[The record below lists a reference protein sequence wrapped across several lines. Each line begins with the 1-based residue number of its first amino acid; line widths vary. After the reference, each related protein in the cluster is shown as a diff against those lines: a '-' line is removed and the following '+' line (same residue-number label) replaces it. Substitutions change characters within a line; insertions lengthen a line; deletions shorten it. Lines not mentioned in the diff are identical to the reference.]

1 MADRRIRESMTQRI
15 LDTISSPKDLK
26 QLPFEKLAPL
36 CTEIREQLIQ
46 TTAKTGGHLASNL
59 GTVEL
64 TVALHRVF
72 DCPAD
77 QIVWDVG
84 HQCYTHKL
92 LTGRRE
98 RFSTLRQE
106 GGISG
111 FPKHNE
117 SEYDAF
123 LAGHSS
129 TSISVASG
137 LARAKKLSGDDHY
150 VIAVIGDG
158 AFTSGLAYEGLNNA
172 ARFGDNLIVILND
185 NKMSI
190 SKNVGAFSK
199 YLSKIRSRPGYFKT
213 KDTVQTICNHL
224 PLVGKPAYKVIQHCK
239 NSVKA
244 VVYGSNWFED
254 MGFYYLGPI
263 DGHNLETL
271 CDVLERAK
279 QLRRPVFLHVETQKG
294 KGYSFAEENPG
305 EYHGTSGFD
314 IDTGKAFTAGGTN
327 FSNEFGLYLT
337 ELGRQ
342 DKRICA
348 ITAAMKYGTGL
359 NHFSHAFR
367 EEGRFFDVGIAEPH
381 AVTFAGGLAANGMLP
396 VFAVYSSFLQRCY
409 DEVIHDLSIERQH
422 VVIGIDRA
430 GIVGNDGETHQGLF
444 DVAMLSSVPGI
455 TIYSPATY
463 VELRRTLYDSLYHHD
478 GVCCVRYPRGGEVQ
492 LPEGFAPDCAWSKRS
507 IAPAHPRGELTI
519 VTYGKEVSQACKAAE
534 QLKRWGYA
542 VSVLKLLRL
551 LPLPLDALQA
561 VMHSDYVLFAEEG
574 IQNGGMGQLFGEKLL
589 ENQYKGK
596 YHVLAV
602 DDCFVEQASVDRAL
616 VRAGLDEQGILS
628 ACREQFGLAPQEER

>member
-1 MADRRIRESMTQRI
+1 MKSSI
-15 LDTISSPKDLK
+15 LDTICSPQDVKE
-26 QLPFEKLAPL
+26 LPFEQLDVL
-36 CTEIREQLIQ
+36 CTQIRERLIQ

-72 DCPAD
+72 DCPDD

-98 RFSTLRQE
+98 QFSTLRQE
-106 GGISG
+106 GGLSG
-111 FPKHNE
+111 FPKRKE

-123 LAGHSS
+123 IAGHSS

-137 LARAKKLSGDDHY
+137 LARAKKLQNDQHH

-158 AFTSGLAYEGLNNA
+158 AFTSGLAFEGANNA

-190 SKNVGAFSK
+190 SKNVGSFSK
-199 YLSKIRSRPGYFKT
+199 YLSKIRARPAYFRT
-213 KDTVQTICNHL
+213 KDRVESICNHL
-224 PLVGKPAYKVIQHCK
+224 PLIGKPLNQLLVWLKTTMK
-239 NSVKA
+239 T

-254 MGFYYLGPI
+254 MGFCYLGPI
-263 DGHNLETL
+263 DGHNMETL
-271 CDVLERAK
+271 CDVLQRAK
-279 QLRRPVFLHVETQKG
+279 NLHRPVFLHIETQKG
-294 KGYSFAEENPG
+294 KGYSYAEENPG

-314 IDTGKAFTAGGTN
+314 IDTGKSFSSASTN

-337 ELGRQ
+337 ELAKR
-342 DKRICA
+342 DERICA

-359 NHFSHAFR
+359 NHFSRAFGQQ
-367 EEGRFFDVGIAEPH
+367 GRFFDVGIAEPH

-409 DEVIHDLSIERQH
+409 DQIIHDLSIEQQH

-430 GIVGNDGETHQGLF
+430 GIVGSDGETHQGLF

-455 TIYSPATY
+455 TLYSPATY
-463 VELRRTLYDSLYHHD
+463 EEMRCSLYKSLYEHT
-478 GVCCVRYPRGGEVQ
+478 GVCCVRYPRGGESK
-492 LPEGFAPDCAWSKRS
+492 LPAFDPQAPWAIETKG
-507 IAPAHPRGELTI
+507 AKPRLLL
-519 VTYGKEVSQACKAAE
+519 VTYGKLGVQAVQAAQTLSQQGVSTA
-534 QLKRWGYA
+534 
-542 VSVLKLLRL
+542 VLKLLRL
-551 LPLPLDALQA
+551 LPFCEEAVEQA
-561 VMHSDYVLFAEEG
+561 MQAEYVLFAEEG
-574 IQNGGMGQLFGEKLL
+574 IESGGIGQMFGSRLL
-589 ENQYKGK
+589 ENGFQGHYR
-596 YHVLAV
+596 VLAV
-602 DDCFVEQASVDRAL
+602 HDRFVEQATPDRAL
-616 VRAGLDEQGILS
+616 ALCGLDAQSMVQTCTQWMKEQQTEDFD
-628 ACREQFGLAPQEER
+628 R

>member
-1 MADRRIRESMTQRI
+1 MKSSI
-15 LDTISSPKDLK
+15 LDTICSPQDVKE
-26 QLPFEKLAPL
+26 LPFEQLDVL
-36 CTEIREQLIQ
+36 CTQIRERLIQ

-72 DCPAD
+72 DCPDD

-98 RFSTLRQE
+98 QFSTLRQE
-106 GGISG
+106 GGLSG
-111 FPKHNE
+111 FPKRKE

-123 LAGHSS
+123 IAGHSS

-137 LARAKKLSGDDHY
+137 LARAKKLQNDQHH

-158 AFTSGLAYEGLNNA
+158 AFTSGLAFEGANNA

-190 SKNVGAFSK
+190 SKNVGSFSK
-199 YLSKIRSRPGYFKT
+199 YLSKIRARPAYFRT
-213 KDTVQTICNHL
+213 KDRVESICNHL
-224 PLVGKPAYKVIQHCK
+224 PLIGKPLNQLLVWLKTTMK
-239 NSVKA
+239 T

-254 MGFYYLGPI
+254 MGFCYLGPI
-263 DGHNLETL
+263 DGHNMETL
-271 CDVLERAK
+271 CDVLQRAK
-279 QLRRPVFLHVETQKG
+279 NLHRPVFLHIETQKG
-294 KGYSFAEENPG
+294 KGYSYAEENPG

-314 IDTGKAFTAGGTN
+314 IDTGKSFSSASTN

-337 ELGRQ
+337 ELAKR
-342 DKRICA
+342 DERICA

-359 NHFSHAFR
+359 NHFSRAFGQQ
-367 EEGRFFDVGIAEPH
+367 GRFFDVGIAEPH

-409 DEVIHDLSIERQH
+409 DQIIHDLSIEQQH

-430 GIVGNDGETHQGLF
+430 GIVGSDGETHQGLF

-455 TIYSPATY
+455 TLYSPATY
-463 VELRRTLYDSLYHHD
+463 EEMRCSLYKSLYEHT
-478 GVCCVRYPRGGEVQ
+478 GVCCVRYPRGGESK
-492 LPEGFAPDCAWSKRS
+492 LPAFDPQVPWAIEPKGAK
-507 IAPAHPRGELTI
+507 PRLLL
-519 VTYGKEVSQACKAAE
+519 VTYGKLSAQAVQAAQTLSQQGVPTA
-534 QLKRWGYA
+534 
-542 VSVLKLLRL
+542 VLKLLRL
-551 LPLPLDALQA
+551 LPFCEEAVEQA
-561 VMHSDYVLFAEEG
+561 MQAEYVLFAEEG
-574 IQNGGMGQLFGEKLL
+574 IESGGIGQMFGSRLL
-589 ENQYKGK
+589 ENGFQGHYR
-596 YHVLAV
+596 VLAV
-602 DDCFVEQASVDRAL
+602 HDRFVEQATPDRAL
-616 VRAGLDEQGILS
+616 ALCGLDAQSMVQTCTQWMKEQQTEDFD
-628 ACREQFGLAPQEER
+628 R

>member
-1 MADRRIRESMTQRI
+1 MKSSI
-15 LDTISSPKDLK
+15 LDTICSPQDVKE
-26 QLPFEKLAPL
+26 LPFEQLDVL
-36 CTEIREQLIQ
+36 CTQIRERLIQ

-72 DCPAD
+72 DCPDD

-98 RFSTLRQE
+98 QFSTLRQE
-106 GGISG
+106 GGLSG
-111 FPKHNE
+111 FPKRKE

-123 LAGHSS
+123 IAGHSS

-137 LARAKKLSGDDHY
+137 LARAKKLQNDQHH

-158 AFTSGLAYEGLNNA
+158 AFTSGLAFEGANNA

-190 SKNVGAFSK
+190 SKNVGSFSK
-199 YLSKIRSRPGYFKT
+199 YLSKIRARPAYFRT
-213 KDTVQTICNHL
+213 KDRVESICNHL
-224 PLVGKPAYKVIQHCK
+224 PLIGKPLNQLLVWLKTTMK
-239 NSVKA
+239 T

-254 MGFYYLGPI
+254 MGFCYLGPI
-263 DGHNLETL
+263 DGHNMETL
-271 CDVLERAK
+271 CDVLQRAK
-279 QLRRPVFLHVETQKG
+279 NLHRPVFLHIETQKG
-294 KGYSFAEENPG
+294 KGYSYAEENPG

-314 IDTGKAFTAGGTN
+314 IDTGKSFSSASTN

-337 ELGRQ
+337 ELAKR
-342 DKRICA
+342 DERICA

-359 NHFSHAFR
+359 NHFSRAFGQQ
-367 EEGRFFDVGIAEPH
+367 GRFFDVGIAEPH

-409 DEVIHDLSIERQH
+409 DQIIHDLSIERQH

-430 GIVGNDGETHQGLF
+430 GIVGSDGETHQGLF

-455 TIYSPATY
+455 TLYSPATY
-463 VELRRTLYDSLYHHD
+463 EEMRCSLYKSLYEHS
-478 GVCCVRYPRGGEVQ
+478 GVCCVRYPRGGESK
-492 LPEGFAPDCAWSKRS
+492 LPAFDPQVPWAIEPKEAK
-507 IAPAHPRGELTI
+507 PRLLL
-519 VTYGKEVSQACKAAE
+519 VTYGKLSAQAVQAAQTLSQQGVPTA
-534 QLKRWGYA
+534 
-542 VSVLKLLRL
+542 VLKLLRL
-551 LPLPLDALQA
+551 LPFCEEAVEQA
-561 VMHSDYVLFAEEG
+561 MQAEYVLFAEEG
-574 IQNGGMGQLFGEKLL
+574 IESGGIGQMFGSRLL
-589 ENQYKGK
+589 ENGFQGHYR
-596 YHVLAV
+596 VLAV
-602 DDCFVEQASVDRAL
+602 HDRFVEQATPDRAL
-616 VRAGLDEQGILS
+616 ALCGLDAQSMVQTCTQWMKEQQTEDFD
-628 ACREQFGLAPQEER
+628 R

>member
-1 MADRRIRESMTQRI
+1 MKSSI
-15 LDTISSPKDLK
+15 LDAICSPQDVKN
-26 QLPFEKLAPL
+26 LPFEQLDVL
-36 CTEIREQLIQ
+36 CTQIRERLIQ

-72 DCPAD
+72 DCPDD

-98 RFSTLRQE
+98 QFSTLRQE
-106 GGISG
+106 GGLSG
-111 FPKHNE
+111 FPKRKE

-123 LAGHSS
+123 IAGHSS

-137 LARAKKLSGDDHY
+137 LARAKKLQNDQHH

-158 AFTSGLAYEGLNNA
+158 AFTSGLAFEGANNA

-190 SKNVGAFSK
+190 SKNVGSFSK
-199 YLSKIRSRPGYFKT
+199 YLSKIRARPAYFRT
-213 KDTVQTICNHL
+213 KDRVESICNHL
-224 PLVGKPAYKVIQHCK
+224 PLIGKPLNQLLVWLKTTMK
-239 NSVKA
+239 T

-254 MGFYYLGPI
+254 MGFCYLGPI
-263 DGHNLETL
+263 DGHNMETL
-271 CDVLERAK
+271 CDVLQRAK
-279 QLRRPVFLHVETQKG
+279 NLHRPVFLHIETQKG
-294 KGYSFAEENPG
+294 KGYSYAEENPG

-314 IDTGKAFTAGGTN
+314 IDTGKSFSSASTN

-337 ELGRQ
+337 ELAKR
-342 DKRICA
+342 DERICA

-359 NHFSHAFR
+359 NHFSRAFGQQ
-367 EEGRFFDVGIAEPH
+367 GRFFDVGIAEPH

-409 DEVIHDLSIERQH
+409 DQIIHDLSIERQH

-430 GIVGNDGETHQGLF
+430 GIVGSDGETHQGLF

-455 TIYSPATY
+455 TLYSPATY
-463 VELRRTLYDSLYHHD
+463 EEMRCSLYKSLYEHT
-478 GVCCVRYPRGGEVQ
+478 GVCCVRYPRGGESKLPAFDPQAPWAIEPKGAKPQ
-492 LPEGFAPDCAWSKRS
+492 L
-507 IAPAHPRGELTI
+507 LL
-519 VTYGKEVSQACKAAE
+519 VTYGKLGVQAVQAAQTLSQQGVPTA
-534 QLKRWGYA
+534 
-542 VSVLKLLRL
+542 VLKLLRL
-551 LPLPLDALQA
+551 LPFCEEAVEQA
-561 VMHSDYVLFAEEG
+561 MQAEYVLFAEEG
-574 IQNGGMGQLFGEKLL
+574 IESGGIGQMFGSRLL
-589 ENQYKGK
+589 EKGFRGH
-596 YHVLAV
+596 YRVLAV
-602 DDCFVEQASVDRAL
+602 HDRFVEQATPDRAL
-616 VRAGLDEQGILS
+616 ALCGLDAQSMVQTCTQWMKEQQTEDFD
-628 ACREQFGLAPQEER
+628 R

>member
-1 MADRRIRESMTQRI
+1 MKSSI
-15 LDTISSPKDLK
+15 LDTICSPQDVKE
-26 QLPFEKLAPL
+26 LPFEQLDVL
-36 CTEIREQLIQ
+36 CTQIRERLIQ

-72 DCPAD
+72 DCPDD

-98 RFSTLRQE
+98 QFYTLRQE
-106 GGISG
+106 GGLSG
-111 FPKHNE
+111 FPKRKE

-123 LAGHSS
+123 IAGHSS

-137 LARAKKLSGDDHY
+137 LARAKKLQNDQHH

-158 AFTSGLAYEGLNNA
+158 AFTSGLAFEGANNA

-190 SKNVGAFSK
+190 SKIVGSFSK
-199 YLSKIRSRPGYFKT
+199 DLSKIRARPAYFRT
-213 KDTVQTICNHL
+213 KDRVESICNHL
-224 PLVGKPAYKVIQHCK
+224 PLIGKPLNQLLVWLKTTMK
-239 NSVKA
+239 T

-254 MGFYYLGPI
+254 MGFCYLGPI
-263 DGHNLETL
+263 DGHNMETL
-271 CDVLERAK
+271 CDVLQRAK
-279 QLRRPVFLHVETQKG
+279 NLHRPVFLHIETQKG
-294 KGYSFAEENPG
+294 KGYSYAEENPG

-314 IDTGKAFTAGGTN
+314 IDTGKSFSSASTN

-337 ELGRQ
+337 ELAKR
-342 DKRICA
+342 DERICA

-359 NHFSHAFR
+359 NHFSRAFGQQ
-367 EEGRFFDVGIAEPH
+367 GRFFDVGIAEPH

-409 DEVIHDLSIERQH
+409 DQIIHDLSIEQQH

-430 GIVGNDGETHQGLF
+430 GIVGSDGETHQGLF

-455 TIYSPATY
+455 TLYSPATY
-463 VELRRTLYDSLYHHD
+463 EEMRCSLYKSLYEHT
-478 GVCCVRYPRGGEVQ
+478 GVCCVRYPRGGESK
-492 LPEGFAPDCAWSKRS
+492 LPAFDPQVPWAIEPKGAK
-507 IAPAHPRGELTI
+507 PRLLL
-519 VTYGKEVSQACKAAE
+519 VTYGKLSAQAVQAAQTLSQQGVPTA
-534 QLKRWGYA
+534 
-542 VSVLKLLRL
+542 VLKLLRL
-551 LPLPLDALQA
+551 LPFCEEAVEQA
-561 VMHSDYVLFAEEG
+561 MQAEYVLFAEEG
-574 IQNGGMGQLFGEKLL
+574 IESGGIGQMFGSRLL
-589 ENQYKGK
+589 ENGFQGHYR
-596 YHVLAV
+596 VLAV
-602 DDCFVEQASVDRAL
+602 HDRFVEQATPDRAL
-616 VRAGLDEQGILS
+616 ALCGLDAQSMVQTCTQWMKEQQTEDFD
-628 ACREQFGLAPQEER
+628 R

>member
-1 MADRRIRESMTQRI
+1 MKSSI
-15 LDTISSPKDLK
+15 LDTICSPQDVKE
-26 QLPFEKLAPL
+26 LPFEQLDVL
-36 CTEIREQLIQ
+36 CTQIRERLIQ

-72 DCPAD
+72 DCPDD

-98 RFSTLRQE
+98 QFSTLRQE
-106 GGISG
+106 GGLSG
-111 FPKHNE
+111 FPKRKE

-123 LAGHSS
+123 IAGHSS

-137 LARAKKLSGDDHY
+137 LARAKKLQNDQHH

-158 AFTSGLAYEGLNNA
+158 AFTSGLAFEGANNA

-190 SKNVGAFSK
+190 SKNVGSFSK
-199 YLSKIRSRPGYFKT
+199 YLSKIRARPAYFRT
-213 KDTVQTICNHL
+213 KDRVESICNHL
-224 PLVGKPAYKVIQHCK
+224 PLIGKPLNQLLMWLKTTMK
-239 NSVKA
+239 T

-254 MGFYYLGPI
+254 MGFCYLGPI
-263 DGHNLETL
+263 DGHNMETL
-271 CDVLERAK
+271 CDVLQRAK
-279 QLRRPVFLHVETQKG
+279 NLHRPVFLHIETQKG
-294 KGYSFAEENPG
+294 KGYSYAEENPG

-314 IDTGKAFTAGGTN
+314 IDTGKSFSSASTN

-337 ELGRQ
+337 ELAKR
-342 DKRICA
+342 DERICA

-359 NHFSHAFR
+359 NHFSRVFGQQ
-367 EEGRFFDVGIAEPH
+367 GRFFDVGIAEPH

-409 DEVIHDLSIERQH
+409 DQIIHDLSIEQQH

-430 GIVGNDGETHQGLF
+430 GIVGSDGETHQGLF

-455 TIYSPATY
+455 TLYSPATY
-463 VELRRTLYDSLYHHD
+463 EEMRCSLYKSLYEHT
-478 GVCCVRYPRGGEVQ
+478 GVCCVRYPRGGESK
-492 LPEGFAPDCAWSKRS
+492 LPAFDPQVPWAIEPKGAK
-507 IAPAHPRGELTI
+507 PRLLL
-519 VTYGKEVSQACKAAE
+519 VTYGKLSAQAVQAAQTLSQQGVPTA
-534 QLKRWGYA
+534 
-542 VSVLKLLRL
+542 VLKLLRL
-551 LPLPLDALQA
+551 LPFCEEAVEQA
-561 VMHSDYVLFAEEG
+561 MQAEYVLFAEEG
-574 IQNGGMGQLFGEKLL
+574 IESGGIGQMFGSRLL
-589 ENQYKGK
+589 ENGFQGHYR
-596 YHVLAV
+596 VLAV
-602 DDCFVEQASVDRAL
+602 HDRFVEQATPDRAL
-616 VRAGLDEQGILS
+616 ALCGLDAQSMVQTCTQWMKEQQTEDFD
-628 ACREQFGLAPQEER
+628 R

>member
-1 MADRRIRESMTQRI
+1 MKSSI
-15 LDTISSPKDLK
+15 LDTICSPQDVKN
-26 QLPFEKLAPL
+26 LPFEQLDVL
-36 CTEIREQLIQ
+36 CTQIRERLIQ

-72 DCPAD
+72 DCPDD

-98 RFSTLRQE
+98 QFSTLRQE
-106 GGISG
+106 GGLSG
-111 FPKHNE
+111 FPKRKE

-123 LAGHSS
+123 IAGHSS

-137 LARAKKLSGDDHY
+137 LARAKKLQNDQHH

-158 AFTSGLAYEGLNNA
+158 AFTSGLAFEGANNA

-190 SKNVGAFSK
+190 SKNVGSFSK
-199 YLSKIRSRPGYFKT
+199 YLSKIRARPAYFRT
-213 KDTVQTICNHL
+213 KDRVESICNHL
-224 PLVGKPAYKVIQHCK
+224 PLIGKPLNQLLVWLKSTMK
-239 NSVKA
+239 T

-254 MGFYYLGPI
+254 MGFCYLGPI
-263 DGHNLETL
+263 DGHNMETL
-271 CDVLERAK
+271 CDVLQRAK
-279 QLRRPVFLHVETQKG
+279 NLHRPVFLHIETQKG
-294 KGYSFAEENPG
+294 KGYSYAEENPG

-314 IDTGKAFTAGGTN
+314 IDTGKSFSSASTN

-337 ELGRQ
+337 ELAKR
-342 DKRICA
+342 DERICA

-359 NHFSHAFR
+359 NHFSRAFGQQ
-367 EEGRFFDVGIAEPH
+367 GRFFDVGIAEPH

-409 DEVIHDLSIERQH
+409 DQIIHDLSIERQH

-430 GIVGNDGETHQGLF
+430 GIVGSDGETHQGLF

-455 TIYSPATY
+455 TLYSPATY
-463 VELRRTLYDSLYHHD
+463 EEMRCSLYKSLYEHT
-478 GVCCVRYPRGGEVQ
+478 GVCCVRYPRGGESKLPAFDPQAPWAIEPKGAKSQ
-492 LPEGFAPDCAWSKRS
+492 L
-507 IAPAHPRGELTI
+507 LL
-519 VTYGKEVSQACKAAE
+519 VTYGKLGVQAVQAAQTLSQQGVPTA
-534 QLKRWGYA
+534 
-542 VSVLKLLRL
+542 VLKLLRL
-551 LPLPLDALQA
+551 LPFCEEAVEQA
-561 VMHSDYVLFAEEG
+561 MQAEYVLFAEEG
-574 IQNGGMGQLFGEKLL
+574 IESGGIGQMFGSRLL
-589 ENQYKGK
+589 EKGFRGH
-596 YHVLAV
+596 YRVLAV
-602 DDCFVEQASVDRAL
+602 HDRFVEQATPDRAL
-616 VRAGLDEQGILS
+616 ALCGLDAQSMVQTCTQWMKEQQTEDFD
-628 ACREQFGLAPQEER
+628 R

>member
-1 MADRRIRESMTQRI
+1 MKSSI
-15 LDTISSPKDLK
+15 LDTICSPQDVKE
-26 QLPFEKLAPL
+26 LPFEQLDVL
-36 CTEIREQLIQ
+36 CTQIRERLIQ

-72 DCPAD
+72 DCPDD

-98 RFSTLRQE
+98 QFSTLRQE
-106 GGISG
+106 GGLSG
-111 FPKHNE
+111 FPKRKE

-123 LAGHSS
+123 IAGHSS

-137 LARAKKLSGDDHY
+137 LARAKKLQNDQHH

-158 AFTSGLAYEGLNNA
+158 AFTSGLAFEGANNA

-190 SKNVGAFSK
+190 SKNVGSFSK
-199 YLSKIRSRPGYFKT
+199 YLSKIRARPAYFRT
-213 KDTVQTICNHL
+213 KDRVESICNHL
-224 PLVGKPAYKVIQHCK
+224 PLIGKPLNQLLVWLKTTMK
-239 NSVKA
+239 T

-254 MGFYYLGPI
+254 MGFCYLGPI
-263 DGHNLETL
+263 DGHDMETL
-271 CDVLERAK
+271 CDVLQRAK
-279 QLRRPVFLHVETQKG
+279 NLHRPVFLHIETQKG
-294 KGYSFAEENPG
+294 KGYSYAEENPG

-314 IDTGKAFTAGGTN
+314 IDTGKSFSSASTN

-337 ELGRQ
+337 ELAKR
-342 DKRICA
+342 DERICA

-359 NHFSHAFR
+359 NHFSRVFGQQ
-367 EEGRFFDVGIAEPH
+367 GRFFDVGIAEPH

-409 DEVIHDLSIERQH
+409 DQIIHDLSIEQQH

-430 GIVGNDGETHQGLF
+430 GIVGSDGETHQGLF

-455 TIYSPATY
+455 TLYSPATY
-463 VELRRTLYDSLYHHD
+463 EEMRCSLYKSLYEHT
-478 GVCCVRYPRGGEVQ
+478 GVCCVRYPRGGESK
-492 LPEGFAPDCAWSKRS
+492 LPAFDPQVPWAIEPKGAK
-507 IAPAHPRGELTI
+507 PRLLL
-519 VTYGKEVSQACKAAE
+519 VTYGKLSAQAVQAAQTLSQQGVPTA
-534 QLKRWGYA
+534 
-542 VSVLKLLRL
+542 VLKLLRL
-551 LPLPLDALQA
+551 LPFCEEAVEQA
-561 VMHSDYVLFAEEG
+561 MQAEYVLFAEEG
-574 IQNGGMGQLFGEKLL
+574 IESGGIGQMFGSRLL
-589 ENQYKGK
+589 ENGFQGHYR
-596 YHVLAV
+596 VLAV
-602 DDCFVEQASVDRAL
+602 HDRFVEQATPDRAL
-616 VRAGLDEQGILS
+616 ALCGLDAQSMVQTCTQWMKEQQTEDFD
-628 ACREQFGLAPQEER
+628 R

>member
-1 MADRRIRESMTQRI
+1 MNLSI
-15 LDTISSPKDLK
+15 LSQISSPQDVKKLDFD
-26 QLPFEKLAPL
+26 QLEPL
-36 CTEIREQLIQ
+36 CTEIRQTLIQ

-72 DCPAD
+72 DCPDD

-92 LTGRRE
+92 LTGRQDL
-98 RFSTLRQE
+98 FSTLRQE
-106 GGISG
+106 GGLSG
-111 FPKHNE
+111 FPKRKE

-123 LAGHSS
+123 IAGHSS

-137 LARAKKLSGDDHY
+137 LARAKSLQGDSHH

-158 AFTSGLAYEGLNNA
+158 AFTSGLAFEGANNA

-199 YLSKIRSRPGYFKT
+199 YLSKVRARPAYFKT
-213 KDTVQTICNHL
+213 KDTVETLCDHL
-224 PLVGKPAYKVIQHCK
+224 PLVGPVAARAMHKVK
-239 NSVKA
+239 NAAKSLI
-244 VVYGSNWFED
+244 YGSNWFED

-271 CDVLERAK
+271 CDVLQRAK
-279 QLRRPVFLHVETQKG
+279 ELHRPVFLHVETQKG
-294 KGYSFAEENPG
+294 KGYSYAEENPG

-314 IDTGKAFTAGGTN
+314 IDTGKAFSSAQTN

-337 ELGRQ
+337 ELA
-342 DKRICA
+342 KENSRICA

-367 EEGRFFDVGIAEPH
+367 EQGRFFDVGIAEPH
-381 AVTFAGGLAANGMLP
+381 AVTFAGGLAANGMIP

-409 DEVIHDLSIERQH
+409 DEIIHDLSIEPQH
-422 VVIGIDRA
+422 VILGVDRA

-444 DVAMLSSVPGI
+444 DVAMLASVPDI
-455 TIYSPATY
+455 TVYSPANY
-463 VELRRTLYDSLYHHD
+463 AELREHLHRSIYEHS
-478 GVCCVRYPRGGEVQ
+478 GVCAVRYPRGGEVSLPASFDPTLPWQ
-492 LPEGFAPDCAWSKRS
+492 LFGDKQASVM
-507 IAPAHPRGELTI
+507 L
-519 VTYGKEVSQACKAAE
+519 VTYGRICSEVLGAAKLLQAQGHSTA
-534 QLKRWGYA
+534 
-542 VSVLKLLRL
+542 VLKLGRI
-551 LPLPLDALQA
+551 LPLPQQA
-561 VMHSDYVLFAEEG
+561 VQTALGAPAVFFIEEG
-574 IQNGGMGQLFGEKLL
+574 IKTGGIGQLFGQRLL
-589 ENQYKGK
+589 EENYKGK
-596 YHVLAV
+596 YRIAAI
-602 DDCFVEQASVDRAL
+602 DNRFVEQATVARATTL
-616 VRAGLDEQGILS
+616 AGLDANGIADSCL
-628 ACREQFGLAPQEER
+628 RWLG

>member
-1 MADRRIRESMTQRI
+1 MKSSI
-15 LDTISSPKDLK
+15 LDTICSPQDVKE
-26 QLPFEKLAPL
+26 LPFEQLDVL
-36 CTEIREQLIQ
+36 CTQIRERLIQ

-72 DCPAD
+72 DCPDD

-98 RFSTLRQE
+98 QFSSLRQE
-106 GGISG
+106 GGLSG
-111 FPKHNE
+111 FPKRKE

-123 LAGHSS
+123 IAGHSS

-137 LARAKKLSGDDHY
+137 LARAKKLQNDQHH

-158 AFTSGLAYEGLNNA
+158 AFTSGLAFEGANNA

-190 SKNVGAFSK
+190 SKNVGSFSK
-199 YLSKIRSRPGYFKT
+199 YLSKIRARPAYFRT
-213 KDTVQTICNHL
+213 KDRVESICNHL
-224 PLVGKPAYKVIQHCK
+224 PLIGKPLNQLLVWLKTTMK
-239 NSVKA
+239 T

-254 MGFYYLGPI
+254 MGFCYLGPI
-263 DGHNLETL
+263 DGHNMETL
-271 CDVLERAK
+271 CDVLQRAK
-279 QLRRPVFLHVETQKG
+279 NLHRPVFLHIETQKG
-294 KGYSFAEENPG
+294 KGYSYAEENPG

-314 IDTGKAFTAGGTN
+314 IDTGKSFSSASTN

-337 ELGRQ
+337 ELAKR
-342 DKRICA
+342 DERICA

-359 NHFSHAFR
+359 NHFSRAFGQQ
-367 EEGRFFDVGIAEPH
+367 GRFFDVGIAEPH

-409 DEVIHDLSIERQH
+409 DQIIHDLSIEQQH

-430 GIVGNDGETHQGLF
+430 GIVGSDGETHQGLF

-455 TIYSPATY
+455 TLYSPATY
-463 VELRRTLYDSLYHHD
+463 EEMRCSLYKSLYEHT
-478 GVCCVRYPRGGEVQ
+478 GVCCVRYPRGGESK
-492 LPEGFAPDCAWSKRS
+492 LPAFDPQVPWAIEPKGAK
-507 IAPAHPRGELTI
+507 PRLLL
-519 VTYGKEVSQACKAAE
+519 VTYGKLSAQAVQAAQILSQQGVPTA
-534 QLKRWGYA
+534 
-542 VSVLKLLRL
+542 VLKLLRL
-551 LPLPLDALQA
+551 LPFCEEAVEQA
-561 VMHSDYVLFAEEG
+561 MQAEYVLFAEEG
-574 IQNGGMGQLFGEKLL
+574 IESGGIGQMFGSRLL
-589 ENQYKGK
+589 ENGFQGHYR
-596 YHVLAV
+596 VLAV
-602 DDCFVEQASVDRAL
+602 HDRFVEQATPDRAL
-616 VRAGLDEQGILS
+616 ALCGLDAQSMVQTCTQWMKEQQTEDFD
-628 ACREQFGLAPQEER
+628 R

>member
-1 MADRRIRESMTQRI
+1 MMKSSI
-15 LDTISSPKDLK
+15 LDTICSPQDVKE
-26 QLPFEKLAPL
+26 LPFEQLDVL
-36 CTEIREQLIQ
+36 CTQIRERLIQ

-72 DCPAD
+72 DCPDD

-98 RFSTLRQE
+98 QFYTLRQE
-106 GGISG
+106 GGLSG
-111 FPKHNE
+111 FPKRKE

-123 LAGHSS
+123 IAGHSS

-137 LARAKKLSGDDHY
+137 LARAKKLQNDQHH

-158 AFTSGLAYEGLNNA
+158 AFTSGLAFEGANNA

-190 SKNVGAFSK
+190 SKNVGSFSK
-199 YLSKIRSRPGYFKT
+199 YLSKIRARPAYFRT
-213 KDTVQTICNHL
+213 KDRVESICNHL
-224 PLVGKPAYKVIQHCK
+224 PLIGKPLNQLLVWLKTTMK
-239 NSVKA
+239 T

-254 MGFYYLGPI
+254 MGFCYLGPI
-263 DGHNLETL
+263 DGHNMETL
-271 CDVLERAK
+271 CDVLQRAK
-279 QLRRPVFLHVETQKG
+279 NLHRPVFLHIETQKG
-294 KGYSFAEENPG
+294 KGYSYAEENPG

-314 IDTGKAFTAGGTN
+314 IDTGKSFSSASTN

-337 ELGRQ
+337 ELAKR
-342 DKRICA
+342 DERICA

-359 NHFSHAFR
+359 NHFSRAFGQQ
-367 EEGRFFDVGIAEPH
+367 GRFFDVGIAEPH

-409 DEVIHDLSIERQH
+409 DQIIHDLSIEQQH

-430 GIVGNDGETHQGLF
+430 GIVGSDGETHQGLF

-455 TIYSPATY
+455 TLYSPATY
-463 VELRRTLYDSLYHHD
+463 EEMRCSLYKSLYEHT
-478 GVCCVRYPRGGEVQ
+478 GVCCVRYPRGGESK
-492 LPEGFAPDCAWSKRS
+492 LPAFDPQVPWAIEPKGAK
-507 IAPAHPRGELTI
+507 PRLLL
-519 VTYGKEVSQACKAAE
+519 VTYGKLSAQAVQAAQTLSQQGVPTA
-534 QLKRWGYA
+534 
-542 VSVLKLLRL
+542 VLKLLRL
-551 LPLPLDALQA
+551 LPFCEEAVEQA
-561 VMHSDYVLFAEEG
+561 MQAEYVLFAEEG
-574 IQNGGMGQLFGEKLL
+574 IESGGIGQMFGSRLL
-589 ENQYKGK
+589 ENGFQGHYR
-596 YHVLAV
+596 VLAV
-602 DDCFVEQASVDRAL
+602 HDRFVEQATPDRAL
-616 VRAGLDEQGILS
+616 ALCGLDAQSMVQTCTQWMKEQQTEDFD
-628 ACREQFGLAPQEER
+628 R

>member
-1 MADRRIRESMTQRI
+1 MKSSI
-15 LDTISSPKDLK
+15 LDTICSPQDVKE
-26 QLPFEKLAPL
+26 LPFEQLDVL
-36 CTEIREQLIQ
+36 CTQIRERLIQ

-72 DCPAD
+72 DCPDD

-98 RFSTLRQE
+98 QFSTLRQE
-106 GGISG
+106 GGLSG
-111 FPKHNE
+111 FPKRKE

-123 LAGHSS
+123 IAGHSS

-137 LARAKKLSGDDHY
+137 LARAKKLQNDQHH

-158 AFTSGLAYEGLNNA
+158 AFTSGLAFEGANNA

-190 SKNVGAFSK
+190 SKNVGSFSK
-199 YLSKIRSRPGYFKT
+199 YLSKIRARPAYFRT
-213 KDTVQTICNHL
+213 KDRVESICNHL
-224 PLVGKPAYKVIQHCK
+224 PLIGKPLNQLLVWLKTTMK
-239 NSVKA
+239 T

-254 MGFYYLGPI
+254 MGFCYLGPI
-263 DGHNLETL
+263 DGHNMETL
-271 CDVLERAK
+271 CDVLQRAK
-279 QLRRPVFLHVETQKG
+279 NLHRPVFLHIETQKG
-294 KGYSFAEENPG
+294 KGYSYAEENPG

-314 IDTGKAFTAGGTN
+314 IDTGKSFSSASTN

-337 ELGRQ
+337 ELAKR
-342 DKRICA
+342 DERICA

-359 NHFSHAFR
+359 NHFSRAFGQQ
-367 EEGRFFDVGIAEPH
+367 GRFFDVGIAEPH

-409 DEVIHDLSIERQH
+409 DQIIHDLSIEQQH

-430 GIVGNDGETHQGLF
+430 GIVGSDGETHQGLF

-455 TIYSPATY
+455 TLYSPATY
-463 VELRRTLYDSLYHHD
+463 EEMRCSLYKSLYEHT
-478 GVCCVRYPRGGEVQ
+478 GVCCVRYPRGGESKLPAFDPQAPWAIEPKGAKPQ
-492 LPEGFAPDCAWSKRS
+492 L
-507 IAPAHPRGELTI
+507 LL
-519 VTYGKEVSQACKAAE
+519 VTYGKLGVQAVQAAQTLSQQGVPTA
-534 QLKRWGYA
+534 
-542 VSVLKLLRL
+542 VLKLLRL
-551 LPLPLDALQA
+551 LPFCEEAVEQA
-561 VMHSDYVLFAEEG
+561 MQAEYVLFAEEG
-574 IQNGGMGQLFGEKLL
+574 IESGGIGQMFGSRLL
-589 ENQYKGK
+589 EKGFRGH
-596 YHVLAV
+596 YRVLAV
-602 DDCFVEQASVDRAL
+602 HDRFVEQATPDRAL
-616 VRAGLDEQGILS
+616 ALCGLDAQSMVQTCTQWMKEQQTEDFD
-628 ACREQFGLAPQEER
+628 R

>member
-1 MADRRIRESMTQRI
+1 M
-15 LDTISSPKDLK
+15 DTICSPQDVKE
-26 QLPFEKLAPL
+26 LPFEQLDVL
-36 CTEIREQLIQ
+36 CTQIRERLIQ

-72 DCPAD
+72 DCPDD

-98 RFSTLRQE
+98 QFSTLRQE
-106 GGISG
+106 GGLSG
-111 FPKHNE
+111 FPKRKE

-123 LAGHSS
+123 IAGHSS

-137 LARAKKLSGDDHY
+137 LARAKKLQNDQHH

-158 AFTSGLAYEGLNNA
+158 AFTSGLAFEGANNA

-190 SKNVGAFSK
+190 SKNVGSFSK
-199 YLSKIRSRPGYFKT
+199 YLSKIRARPAYFRT
-213 KDTVQTICNHL
+213 KDRVESICNHL
-224 PLVGKPAYKVIQHCK
+224 PLIGKPLNQLLVWLKTTMK
-239 NSVKA
+239 T

-254 MGFYYLGPI
+254 MGFCYLGPI
-263 DGHNLETL
+263 DGHNMETL
-271 CDVLERAK
+271 CDVLQRAK
-279 QLRRPVFLHVETQKG
+279 NLHRPVFLHIETQKG
-294 KGYSFAEENPG
+294 KGYSYAEENPG

-314 IDTGKAFTAGGTN
+314 IDTGKSFSSASTN

-337 ELGRQ
+337 ELAKR
-342 DKRICA
+342 DERICA

-359 NHFSHAFR
+359 NHFSRAFGQQ
-367 EEGRFFDVGIAEPH
+367 GRFFDVGIAEPH

-409 DEVIHDLSIERQH
+409 DQIIHDLSIEQQH

-430 GIVGNDGETHQGLF
+430 GIVGSDGETHQGLF

-455 TIYSPATY
+455 TLYSPATY
-463 VELRRTLYDSLYHHD
+463 EEMRCSLYKSLYEHT
-478 GVCCVRYPRGGEVQ
+478 GVCCVRYPRGGESK
-492 LPEGFAPDCAWSKRS
+492 LPAFDPQVPWAIEPKGAK
-507 IAPAHPRGELTI
+507 PRLLL
-519 VTYGKEVSQACKAAE
+519 VTYGKLSAQAVQAAQTLSQQGVPTA
-534 QLKRWGYA
+534 
-542 VSVLKLLRL
+542 VLKLLRL
-551 LPLPLDALQA
+551 LPFCEEAVEQA
-561 VMHSDYVLFAEEG
+561 MQAEYVLFAEEG
-574 IQNGGMGQLFGEKLL
+574 IESGGIGQMFGSRLL
-589 ENQYKGK
+589 ENGFQGY
-596 YHVLAV
+596 YRVLAV
-602 DDCFVEQASVDRAL
+602 HDRFVEQATPDRAL
-616 VRAGLDEQGILS
+616 ALCGLDAQSMVQTCTQWMKEQQTEDFD
-628 ACREQFGLAPQEER
+628 R

>member
-1 MADRRIRESMTQRI
+1 MKSSI
-15 LDTISSPKDLK
+15 LDTICSPQDVKK
-26 QLPFEKLAPL
+26 LPFEQLDVL
-36 CTEIREQLIQ
+36 CTQIRERLIQ

-72 DCPAD
+72 DCPND

-98 RFSTLRQE
+98 QFSTLRQE
-106 GGISG
+106 GGLSG
-111 FPKHNE
+111 FPKHKE

-123 LAGHSS
+123 IAGHSS

-137 LARAKKLSGDDHY
+137 LARAKKLQNDQHH

-158 AFTSGLAYEGLNNA
+158 AFTSGLAFEGANNA

-190 SKNVGAFSK
+190 SKNVGSFSK
-199 YLSKIRSRPGYFKT
+199 YLSKIRARPAYFRT
-213 KDTVQTICNHL
+213 KDRVESFCNHL
-224 PLVGKPAYKVIQHCK
+224 PLIGKPLSQSLTWLKSTLK
-239 NSVKA
+239 T

-254 MGFYYLGPI
+254 MGFCYLGPI
-263 DGHNLETL
+263 DGHNMETL
-271 CDVLERAK
+271 CDVLQRAK
-279 QLRRPVFLHVETQKG
+279 NLHRPVFLHIETQKG
-294 KGYSFAEENPG
+294 KGYSYAEQNPG

-314 IDTGKAFTAGGTN
+314 VDTGKSFSSASTN

-337 ELGRQ
+337 ELGKK
-342 DKRICA
+342 DERICA

-359 NHFSHAFR
+359 NHFSRAFGQQ
-367 EEGRFFDVGIAEPH
+367 GRFFDVGIAEPH

-409 DEVIHDLSIERQH
+409 DQIIHDLSIERQH

-430 GIVGNDGETHQGLF
+430 GIVGSDGETHQGLF

-455 TIYSPATY
+455 TLYSPATY
-463 VELRRTLYDSLYHHD
+463 EEMRCSLHKSLYEHT
-478 GVCCVRYPRGGEVQ
+478 GVCCVRYPRGGESK
-492 LPEGFAPDCAWSKRS
+492 LPAFDPQAAWAIEPKG
-507 IAPAHPRGELTI
+507 AKPRLLL
-519 VTYGKEVSQACKAAE
+519 VTYGKLSAQAVQAAQTLSQQGVSTA
-534 QLKRWGYA
+534 
-542 VSVLKLLRL
+542 VLKLLRL
-551 LPLPLDALQA
+551 LPLCEEAVEQA
-561 VMHSDYVLFAEEG
+561 MQAEYVLFAEEG
-574 IQNGGMGQLFGEKLL
+574 IESGGIGQMFGNSLL
-589 ENQYKGK
+589 EKGFRGH
-596 YHVLAV
+596 YRVLAV
-602 DDCFVEQASVDRAL
+602 HDRFVEQATPERAL
-616 VRAGLDEQGILS
+616 HLCGLDAQSMVMTCTQWMKEQQTEDFD
-628 ACREQFGLAPQEER
+628 R

>member
-1 MADRRIRESMTQRI
+1 MKSSI
-15 LDTISSPKDLK
+15 LDTICSPQDVKE
-26 QLPFEKLAPL
+26 LPFEQLDVL
-36 CTEIREQLIQ
+36 CTQIRERLIQ

-72 DCPAD
+72 DCPDD

-98 RFSTLRQE
+98 QFSTLRQE
-106 GGISG
+106 GGLSG
-111 FPKHNE
+111 FPKRKE

-123 LAGHSS
+123 IAGHSS

-137 LARAKKLSGDDHY
+137 LARAKKLQNDQHH

-158 AFTSGLAYEGLNNA
+158 AFTSGLAFEGANNA

-190 SKNVGAFSK
+190 SKNVGSFSK
-199 YLSKIRSRPGYFKT
+199 YLSKIRARPAYFRT
-213 KDTVQTICNHL
+213 KDRVESICNHL
-224 PLVGKPAYKVIQHCK
+224 PLIGKPLNQLLVWLKTTMK
-239 NSVKA
+239 T

-254 MGFYYLGPI
+254 MGFCYLGPI
-263 DGHNLETL
+263 DGHNMETL
-271 CDVLERAK
+271 CDVLQRAK
-279 QLRRPVFLHVETQKG
+279 NLHRPVFLHIETQKG
-294 KGYSFAEENPG
+294 KGYSYAEENPG

-314 IDTGKAFTAGGTN
+314 IDTGKSFSSASTN

-337 ELGRQ
+337 ELAKR
-342 DKRICA
+342 DERICV

-359 NHFSHAFR
+359 NHFSRAFGQQ
-367 EEGRFFDVGIAEPH
+367 GRFFDVGIAEPH

-409 DEVIHDLSIERQH
+409 DQIIHDLSIEQQH

-430 GIVGNDGETHQGLF
+430 GIVGSDGETHQGLF

-455 TIYSPATY
+455 TLYSPATY
-463 VELRRTLYDSLYHHD
+463 EEMRCSLYKSLYEHT
-478 GVCCVRYPRGGEVQ
+478 GVCCVRYPRGGESK
-492 LPEGFAPDCAWSKRS
+492 LPAFDPQVPWAIEPKGAK
-507 IAPAHPRGELTI
+507 PRLLL
-519 VTYGKEVSQACKAAE
+519 VTYGKLSAQAVQAAQTLSQQGVPTA
-534 QLKRWGYA
+534 
-542 VSVLKLLRL
+542 VLKLLRL
-551 LPLPLDALQA
+551 LPFCEEAVEQA
-561 VMHSDYVLFAEEG
+561 MQAEYVLFAEEG
-574 IQNGGMGQLFGEKLL
+574 IESGGIGQMFGSRLL
-589 ENQYKGK
+589 ENGFQGHYR
-596 YHVLAV
+596 VLAV
-602 DDCFVEQASVDRAL
+602 HDRFVEQATPDRAL
-616 VRAGLDEQGILS
+616 ALCGLDAQSMVQTCTQWMKEQQTEDFD
-628 ACREQFGLAPQEER
+628 R

>member
-1 MADRRIRESMTQRI
+1 MKSSI
-15 LDTISSPKDLK
+15 LDTICSPQDVKELSFE
-26 QLPFEKLAPL
+26 QLDVL
-36 CTEIREQLIQ
+36 CTQIRERLIQ

-72 DCPAD
+72 DCPDD

-98 RFSTLRQE
+98 QFSTLRQE
-106 GGISG
+106 GGLSG
-111 FPKHNE
+111 FPKRKE

-123 LAGHSS
+123 IAGHSS

-137 LARAKKLSGDDHY
+137 LARAKKLQNDQHH

-158 AFTSGLAYEGLNNA
+158 AFTSGLAFEGANNA

-190 SKNVGAFSK
+190 SKNVGSFSK
-199 YLSKIRSRPGYFKT
+199 YLSKIRARPAYFRT
-213 KDTVQTICNHL
+213 KDRVESICNHL
-224 PLVGKPAYKVIQHCK
+224 PLIGKPLNQLLVWLKTTMK
-239 NSVKA
+239 T

-254 MGFYYLGPI
+254 MGFCYLGPI
-263 DGHNLETL
+263 DGHNMETL
-271 CDVLERAK
+271 CDVLQRAK
-279 QLRRPVFLHVETQKG
+279 NLHRPVFLHIETQKG
-294 KGYSFAEENPG
+294 KGYSYAEENPG

-314 IDTGKAFTAGGTN
+314 IDTGKSFSSASTN

-337 ELGRQ
+337 ELAKR
-342 DKRICA
+342 DERICA

-359 NHFSHAFR
+359 NHFSRVFGQQ
-367 EEGRFFDVGIAEPH
+367 GRFFDVGIAEPH

-409 DEVIHDLSIERQH
+409 DQIIHDLSIEQQH

-430 GIVGNDGETHQGLF
+430 GIVGSDGETHQGLF

-455 TIYSPATY
+455 TLYSPATY
-463 VELRRTLYDSLYHHD
+463 EEMRCSLYKSLYEHT
-478 GVCCVRYPRGGEVQ
+478 GVCCVRYPRGGESK
-492 LPEGFAPDCAWSKRS
+492 LPAFDPQAPWAIEPKG
-507 IAPAHPRGELTI
+507 AKPRLLL
-519 VTYGKEVSQACKAAE
+519 VTYGKLSAQAVQAAQTLSQQGVPTA
-534 QLKRWGYA
+534 
-542 VSVLKLLRL
+542 VLKLLRL
-551 LPLPLDALQA
+551 LPFCEEAVEQA
-561 VMHSDYVLFAEEG
+561 MQAEYVLFAEEG
-574 IQNGGMGQLFGEKLL
+574 IESGGIGQMFGSRLL
-589 ENQYKGK
+589 ENGFQGHYR
-596 YHVLAV
+596 VLAV
-602 DDCFVEQASVDRAL
+602 HDRFVEQATPDRAL
-616 VRAGLDEQGILS
+616 ALCGLDAQSMVQTCTQWMKEQQTEDFD
-628 ACREQFGLAPQEER
+628 R

>member
-1 MADRRIRESMTQRI
+1 MKSSI
-15 LDTISSPKDLK
+15 LDTICSPQDVKE
-26 QLPFEKLAPL
+26 LPFEQLDVL
-36 CTEIREQLIQ
+36 CTQIRERLIQ

-72 DCPAD
+72 DCPDD

-98 RFSTLRQE
+98 QFSTLRQE
-106 GGISG
+106 GGLSG
-111 FPKHNE
+111 FPKRKE

-123 LAGHSS
+123 IAGHSS

-137 LARAKKLSGDDHY
+137 LARAKKLQNDQHH

-158 AFTSGLAYEGLNNA
+158 AFTSGLAFEGANNA

-190 SKNVGAFSK
+190 SKNVGSFSK
-199 YLSKIRSRPGYFKT
+199 YLSKIRARPAYFRT
-213 KDTVQTICNHL
+213 KDRVESICNHL
-224 PLVGKPAYKVIQHCK
+224 PLIGKPLNQLLVWLKTTMK
-239 NSVKA
+239 T

-254 MGFYYLGPI
+254 MGFCYLGPI
-263 DGHNLETL
+263 DGHNMETL
-271 CDVLERAK
+271 CDVLQRAK
-279 QLRRPVFLHVETQKG
+279 NLHRPVFLHIETQKG
-294 KGYSFAEENPG
+294 KGYSYAEENPG

-314 IDTGKAFTAGGTN
+314 IDTGKSFSSASTN

-337 ELGRQ
+337 ELAKR
-342 DKRICA
+342 DERICA

-359 NHFSHAFR
+359 NHFSRAFGQQ
-367 EEGRFFDVGIAEPH
+367 GRFFDVGIAEPH

-409 DEVIHDLSIERQH
+409 DQIIHDLSIEQQH

-430 GIVGNDGETHQGLF
+430 GIVGSDGETHQGLF

-455 TIYSPATY
+455 TLYSPATY
-463 VELRRTLYDSLYHHD
+463 EEMRCSLYKSLYEHT
-478 GVCCVRYPRGGEVQ
+478 GVCCVRYPRGGEGK
-492 LPEGFAPDCAWSKRS
+492 LPAFDPQVPWAIEPKGAK
-507 IAPAHPRGELTI
+507 PRLLL
-519 VTYGKEVSQACKAAE
+519 VTYGKLSAQAVQAAQTLSQQGVPTA
-534 QLKRWGYA
+534 
-542 VSVLKLLRL
+542 VLKLLRL
-551 LPLPLDALQA
+551 LPFCEEAVEQA
-561 VMHSDYVLFAEEG
+561 MQAEYVLFAEEG
-574 IQNGGMGQLFGEKLL
+574 IESGGIGQMFGSRLL
-589 ENQYKGK
+589 ENGFQGHYR
-596 YHVLAV
+596 VLAV
-602 DDCFVEQASVDRAL
+602 HDRFVEQATPDRAL
-616 VRAGLDEQGILS
+616 ALCGLDAQSMVQTCTQWMKEQQTEDFD
-628 ACREQFGLAPQEER
+628 R

>member
-1 MADRRIRESMTQRI
+1 MKSSI
-15 LDTISSPKDLK
+15 LDTICSPQDVIE
-26 QLPFEKLAPL
+26 LPFEQLDVL
-36 CTEIREQLIQ
+36 CTQIRERLIQ

-72 DCPAD
+72 DCPDD

-98 RFSTLRQE
+98 QFSTLRQE
-106 GGISG
+106 GGLSG
-111 FPKHNE
+111 FPKRKE

-123 LAGHSS
+123 IAGHSS

-137 LARAKKLSGDDHY
+137 LARAKKLQNDQHH

-158 AFTSGLAYEGLNNA
+158 AFTSGLAFEGANNA

-190 SKNVGAFSK
+190 SKNVGSFSK
-199 YLSKIRSRPGYFKT
+199 YLSKIRARPAYFRT
-213 KDTVQTICNHL
+213 KDRVESICNHL
-224 PLVGKPAYKVIQHCK
+224 PLIGKPLNQLLVWLKTTMK
-239 NSVKA
+239 T

-254 MGFYYLGPI
+254 MGFCYLGPI
-263 DGHNLETL
+263 DGHNMETL
-271 CDVLERAK
+271 CDVLQRAK
-279 QLRRPVFLHVETQKG
+279 NLHRPVFLHIETQKG
-294 KGYSFAEENPG
+294 KGYSYAEENPG

-314 IDTGKAFTAGGTN
+314 IDTGKSFSSASTN

-337 ELGRQ
+337 ELAKR
-342 DKRICA
+342 DERICA

-359 NHFSHAFR
+359 NHFSRAFGQQ
-367 EEGRFFDVGIAEPH
+367 GRFFDVGIAEPH

-409 DEVIHDLSIERQH
+409 DQIIHDLSIERQH

-430 GIVGNDGETHQGLF
+430 GIVGSDGETHQGLF

-455 TIYSPATY
+455 TLYSPATY
-463 VELRRTLYDSLYHHD
+463 EEMRCSLYKSLYEHT
-478 GVCCVRYPRGGEVQ
+478 GVCCVRYPRGGESK
-492 LPEGFAPDCAWSKRS
+492 LPAFDPQAPWAIEPKG
-507 IAPAHPRGELTI
+507 AKPRLLL
-519 VTYGKEVSQACKAAE
+519 VTYGKLSAQAVQAAQTLSQQGVPTA
-534 QLKRWGYA
+534 
-542 VSVLKLLRL
+542 VLKLLRL
-551 LPLPLDALQA
+551 LPFCEEAVEQA
-561 VMHSDYVLFAEEG
+561 MQAEYVLFAEEG
-574 IQNGGMGQLFGEKLL
+574 IESGGIGQMFGSRLL
-589 ENQYKGK
+589 ENGFQGHYR
-596 YHVLAV
+596 VLAV
-602 DDCFVEQASVDRAL
+602 HDRFVEQATPDRAL
-616 VRAGLDEQGILS
+616 ALCGLDAQSMVQTCTQWMKEQQTEDFD
-628 ACREQFGLAPQEER
+628 R

>member
-1 MADRRIRESMTQRI
+1 MKSSI
-15 LDTISSPKDLK
+15 LDTICSPQDVKN
-26 QLPFEKLAPL
+26 LPFEQLDVL
-36 CTEIREQLIQ
+36 CTQIRERLIQ

-72 DCPAD
+72 DCPDD

-98 RFSTLRQE
+98 QFSTLRQE
-106 GGISG
+106 GGLSG
-111 FPKHNE
+111 FPKRKE

-123 LAGHSS
+123 IAGHSS

-137 LARAKKLSGDDHY
+137 LARAKKLQNDQHH

-158 AFTSGLAYEGLNNA
+158 AFTSGLAFEGANNA

-190 SKNVGAFSK
+190 SKNVGSFSK
-199 YLSKIRSRPGYFKT
+199 YLSKIRARPAYFRT
-213 KDTVQTICNHL
+213 KDRVESICNHL
-224 PLVGKPAYKVIQHCK
+224 PLIGKPLNQLLVWLK
-239 NSVKA
+239 STVKT

-254 MGFYYLGPI
+254 MGFCYLGPI
-263 DGHNLETL
+263 DGHNMETL
-271 CDVLERAK
+271 CDVLQRAK
-279 QLRRPVFLHVETQKG
+279 NLHRPVFLHIETQKG
-294 KGYSFAEENPG
+294 KGYSYAEENPG

-314 IDTGKAFTAGGTN
+314 IDTGKSFSSASTN

-337 ELGRQ
+337 ELAKR
-342 DKRICA
+342 DERICA

-359 NHFSHAFR
+359 NHFSRAFGQQ
-367 EEGRFFDVGIAEPH
+367 GRFFDVGIAEPH

-409 DEVIHDLSIERQH
+409 DQIIHDLSIERQH

-430 GIVGNDGETHQGLF
+430 GIVGSDGETHQGLF

-455 TIYSPATY
+455 TLYSPATY
-463 VELRRTLYDSLYHHD
+463 EEMRCSLYKSLYEHT
-478 GVCCVRYPRGGEVQ
+478 GVCCVRYPRGGESK
-492 LPEGFAPDCAWSKRS
+492 LPAFDPQAPWAIEPKG
-507 IAPAHPRGELTI
+507 AKPRLLL
-519 VTYGKEVSQACKAAE
+519 VTYGKLGAQAVQAAQTLSQQGVPTA
-534 QLKRWGYA
+534 
-542 VSVLKLLRL
+542 VLKLLRL
-551 LPLPLDALQA
+551 LPFCEEAVEQA
-561 VMHSDYVLFAEEG
+561 MQAEYVLFAEEG
-574 IQNGGMGQLFGEKLL
+574 IESGGIGQMFGSRLL
-589 ENQYKGK
+589 EKGFRGH
-596 YHVLAV
+596 YRVLAV
-602 DDCFVEQASVDRAL
+602 HDRFVEQATPDRAL
-616 VRAGLDEQGILS
+616 ALCGLDAQSMVQTCTQWMKEQQTEDFD
-628 ACREQFGLAPQEER
+628 R

>member
-1 MADRRIRESMTQRI
+1 MKSSI
-15 LDTISSPKDLK
+15 LDTICSPQDVKE
-26 QLPFEKLAPL
+26 LPFEQLDVL
-36 CTEIREQLIQ
+36 CTQIRERLIQ

-72 DCPAD
+72 DCPDD

-98 RFSTLRQE
+98 QFSTLRQE
-106 GGISG
+106 GGLSG
-111 FPKHNE
+111 FPKRKE

-123 LAGHSS
+123 IAGHSS

-137 LARAKKLSGDDHY
+137 LARAKKLQNDQHH

-158 AFTSGLAYEGLNNA
+158 AFTSGLAFEGANNV

-190 SKNVGAFSK
+190 SKNVGSFSK
-199 YLSKIRSRPGYFKT
+199 YLSKIRARPAYFRT
-213 KDTVQTICNHL
+213 KDRVESICNHL
-224 PLVGKPAYKVIQHCK
+224 PLIGKPLNQLLVWLKTTMK
-239 NSVKA
+239 T

-254 MGFYYLGPI
+254 MGFCYLGPI
-263 DGHNLETL
+263 DGHNMETL
-271 CDVLERAK
+271 CDVLQRAK
-279 QLRRPVFLHVETQKG
+279 NLHRPVFLHIETQKG
-294 KGYSFAEENPG
+294 KGYSYAEENPG

-314 IDTGKAFTAGGTN
+314 IDTGKSFSSASTN

-337 ELGRQ
+337 ELAKR
-342 DKRICA
+342 DERICA

-359 NHFSHAFR
+359 NHFSRAFGQQ
-367 EEGRFFDVGIAEPH
+367 GRFFDVGIAEPH

-409 DEVIHDLSIERQH
+409 DQIIHDLSIEQQH

-430 GIVGNDGETHQGLF
+430 GIVGSDGETHQGLF

-455 TIYSPATY
+455 TLYSPATY
-463 VELRRTLYDSLYHHD
+463 EEMRCSLYKSLYEHT
-478 GVCCVRYPRGGEVQ
+478 GVCCVRYPRGGESK
-492 LPEGFAPDCAWSKRS
+492 LPAFDPQVPWAIEPKGAK
-507 IAPAHPRGELTI
+507 PRLLL
-519 VTYGKEVSQACKAAE
+519 VTYGKLSAQAVQAAQTLSQQGVPTA
-534 QLKRWGYA
+534 
-542 VSVLKLLRL
+542 VLKLLRL
-551 LPLPLDALQA
+551 LPFCEEAVEQA
-561 VMHSDYVLFAEEG
+561 MQAEYVLFAEEG
-574 IQNGGMGQLFGEKLL
+574 IESGGIGQMFGSRLL
-589 ENQYKGK
+589 ENGFQGHYR
-596 YHVLAV
+596 VLAV
-602 DDCFVEQASVDRAL
+602 HDRFVEQATPDRAL
-616 VRAGLDEQGILS
+616 ALCGLDAQSMVQTCTQWMKEQQTEDFD
-628 ACREQFGLAPQEER
+628 R

>member
-1 MADRRIRESMTQRI
+1 MKSSI
-15 LDTISSPKDLK
+15 LETISSPKDVK
-26 QLPFEKLAPL
+26 ALPFEQLEPL
-36 CTEIREQLIQ
+36 CTEIREELIQ

-72 DCPAD
+72 DCPQD

-98 RFSTLRQE
+98 QFSTLRQE
-106 GGISG
+106 GGLSG
-111 FPKHNE
+111 FPKRKE
-117 SEYDAF
+117 SEYDAYI
-123 LAGHSS
+123 AGHSS
-129 TSISVASG
+129 TSVSVASG
-137 LARAKKLSGDDHY
+137 LARAKKLQNDPHH

-158 AFTSGLAYEGLNNA
+158 AFSSGLAFEGANNA

-190 SKNVGAFSK
+190 SKNVGSFSK
-199 YLSKIRSRPGYFKT
+199 YLSKIRSRPAYFKT
-213 KDTVQTICNHL
+213 KDTVESVFNHI
-224 PLVGKPAYKVIQHCK
+224 PLIGKPMARFMMKAKNTMKTVI
-239 NSVKA
+239 
-244 VVYGSNWFED
+244 YGSNWFED

-263 DGHNLETL
+263 NGHNLETL

-279 QLRRPVFLHVETQKG
+279 QLHRPVFLHIETQKG

-314 IDTGKAFTAGGTN
+314 IDTGKSFQSGGTN
-327 FSNEFGLYLT
+327 FSDEFGLYLT
-337 ELGRQ
+337 ELGKK
-342 DKRICA
+342 DSRICA

-367 EEGRFFDVGIAEPH
+367 KEGRFFDVGIAEPH

-409 DEVIHDLSIERQH
+409 DEIIHDLSIEQQH

-444 DVAMLSSVPGI
+444 DVAMLSNIPKI

-463 VELRRTLYDSLYHHD
+463 QEMKESLYSSLYEHQ
-478 GVCCVRYPRGGEVQ
+478 GVCCIRYPRGGEVS
-492 LPEGFAPDCAWSKRS
+492 LPDGKMKSDGILLWENNDSKRC
-507 IAPAHPRGELTI
+507 LI
-519 VTYGKEVSQACKAAE
+519 VTYGRISAEVCKAKQQLE
-534 QLKRWGYA
+534 QEGIA
-542 VSVLKLLRL
+542 VSVMKLCQIV
-551 LPLPLDALQA
+551 PMPDFAAEYAKNFEQI
-561 VMHSDYVLFAEEG
+561 LFVEEG
-574 IQNGGMGQLFGEKLL
+574 IKIGGIGQLFGEILL
-589 ENQYKGK
+589 ENHFKGN
-596 YHVLAV
+596 YRILAI
-602 DDCFVEQASVDRAL
+602 DGCFVEQATVAG
-616 VRAGLDEQGILS
+616 AIQNCGLDARQIADTLYRQLEDKQK
-628 ACREQFGLAPQEER
+628 

>member
-1 MADRRIRESMTQRI
+1 MKSSI
-15 LDTISSPKDLK
+15 LDTICSPQDVKE
-26 QLPFEKLAPL
+26 LPFEQLDVL
-36 CTEIREQLIQ
+36 CTQIRERLIQ

-72 DCPAD
+72 DCPDD

-98 RFSTLRQE
+98 QFSTLRQE
-106 GGISG
+106 GGLSG
-111 FPKHNE
+111 FPKRKE

-123 LAGHSS
+123 IAGHSI

-137 LARAKKLSGDDHY
+137 LARAKKLQNDQHH

-158 AFTSGLAYEGLNNA
+158 AFTSGLAFEGANNA

-190 SKNVGAFSK
+190 SKNVGSFSK
-199 YLSKIRSRPGYFKT
+199 YLSKIRARPAYFRT
-213 KDTVQTICNHL
+213 KDRVESICNHL
-224 PLVGKPAYKVIQHCK
+224 PLIGKPLNQLLVWLKTTMK
-239 NSVKA
+239 T

-254 MGFYYLGPI
+254 MGFCYLGPI
-263 DGHNLETL
+263 DGHNMETL
-271 CDVLERAK
+271 CDVLQRAK
-279 QLRRPVFLHVETQKG
+279 NLHRPVFLHIETQKG
-294 KGYSFAEENPG
+294 KGYSYAEENPG

-314 IDTGKAFTAGGTN
+314 IDTGKSFSSASTN

-337 ELGRQ
+337 ELAKR
-342 DKRICA
+342 DERICA

-359 NHFSHAFR
+359 NHFSRAFGQQ
-367 EEGRFFDVGIAEPH
+367 GRFFDVGIAEPH

-409 DEVIHDLSIERQH
+409 DQIIHDLSIEQQH

-430 GIVGNDGETHQGLF
+430 GIVGSDGETHQGLF

-455 TIYSPATY
+455 TLYSPATY
-463 VELRRTLYDSLYHHD
+463 EEMRCSLYKSLYEHT
-478 GVCCVRYPRGGEVQ
+478 GVCCVRYPRGGESK
-492 LPEGFAPDCAWSKRS
+492 LPAFDPQVPWAIEPKGAK
-507 IAPAHPRGELTI
+507 PRLLL
-519 VTYGKEVSQACKAAE
+519 VTYGKLSAQAVQAAQTLSQQGVPTA
-534 QLKRWGYA
+534 
-542 VSVLKLLRL
+542 VLKLLRL
-551 LPLPLDALQA
+551 LPFCEEAVEQA
-561 VMHSDYVLFAEEG
+561 MQAEYVLFAEEG
-574 IQNGGMGQLFGEKLL
+574 IESGGIGQMFGSRLL
-589 ENQYKGK
+589 ENGFQGHYR
-596 YHVLAV
+596 VLAV
-602 DDCFVEQASVDRAL
+602 HDRFVEQATPDRAL
-616 VRAGLDEQGILS
+616 ALCGLDAQSMVQTCTQWMKEQQTEDFD
-628 ACREQFGLAPQEER
+628 R

>member
-1 MADRRIRESMTQRI
+1 MKSSI
-15 LDTISSPKDLK
+15 LDTICSPQDVKE
-26 QLPFEKLAPL
+26 LPFEQLDVL
-36 CTEIREQLIQ
+36 CTQIRERLIQ

-72 DCPAD
+72 DCPDD

-98 RFSTLRQE
+98 QFSTLRQE
-106 GGISG
+106 GGLSG
-111 FPKHNE
+111 FPKRKE

-123 LAGHSS
+123 IAGHSS

-137 LARAKKLSGDDHY
+137 LARAKKLQNDQHH

-158 AFTSGLAYEGLNNA
+158 AFTSGLAFEGANNA

-190 SKNVGAFSK
+190 SKNVGSFSK
-199 YLSKIRSRPGYFKT
+199 YLSKIRARPAYFRT
-213 KDTVQTICNHL
+213 KDRVESICNHL
-224 PLVGKPAYKVIQHCK
+224 PLIGKPLNQLLVWLKTTMK
-239 NSVKA
+239 T

-254 MGFYYLGPI
+254 MGFCYLGPI
-263 DGHNLETL
+263 DGHNMETL
-271 CDVLERAK
+271 CDVLQRAK
-279 QLRRPVFLHVETQKG
+279 NLHRPVFLHIETQKG
-294 KGYSFAEENPG
+294 KGYSYAEENPG

-314 IDTGKAFTAGGTN
+314 IDTGKSFSSASTN

-337 ELGRQ
+337 ELAKR
-342 DKRICA
+342 DERICA

-359 NHFSHAFR
+359 NHFSRAFGQQ
-367 EEGRFFDVGIAEPH
+367 GRFFDVGIAEPH

-409 DEVIHDLSIERQH
+409 DQIIHDLSIEQQH

-430 GIVGNDGETHQGLF
+430 GIVGSDGETHQGLF

-455 TIYSPATY
+455 TLYSPATY
-463 VELRRTLYDSLYHHD
+463 EEMRCSLYKSLYEHT
-478 GVCCVRYPRGGEVQ
+478 GVCCVRYPRGGESK
-492 LPEGFAPDCAWSKRS
+492 LPAFDPQVPWAIEPKGAK
-507 IAPAHPRGELTI
+507 PRLLL
-519 VTYGKEVSQACKAAE
+519 VTYGKLSAQAVQAAQTLSQQGVPTA
-534 QLKRWGYA
+534 
-542 VSVLKLLRL
+542 VLKLLRL
-551 LPLPLDALQA
+551 LPFCEEAVEQA
-561 VMHSDYVLFAEEG
+561 MQAEYVLFAEEG
-574 IQNGGMGQLFGEKLL
+574 IESGGIGQMFGSRLL
-589 ENQYKGK
+589 ENSFQGHYR
-596 YHVLAV
+596 VLAV
-602 DDCFVEQASVDRAL
+602 HDRFVEQATPDRAL
-616 VRAGLDEQGILS
+616 ALCGLDAQSMVQTCTQWMKEQQTEDFD
-628 ACREQFGLAPQEER
+628 R

>member
-1 MADRRIRESMTQRI
+1 MKSSI
-15 LDTISSPKDLK
+15 LDTICSPQDVKE
-26 QLPFEKLAPL
+26 LPFEQLDVL
-36 CTEIREQLIQ
+36 CTQIRERLIQ

-72 DCPAD
+72 DCPDD

-98 RFSTLRQE
+98 QFSTLRQE
-106 GGISG
+106 GGLSG
-111 FPKHNE
+111 FPKRKE

-123 LAGHSS
+123 IAGHSS

-137 LARAKKLSGDDHY
+137 LARAKKLQNDQHH

-158 AFTSGLAYEGLNNA
+158 AFTSGLAFEGANNA

-190 SKNVGAFSK
+190 SKNVGSFSK
-199 YLSKIRSRPGYFKT
+199 YLSKIRARPAYFRT
-213 KDTVQTICNHL
+213 KDRVESICNHL
-224 PLVGKPAYKVIQHCK
+224 PLIGKPLNQLLVWLKTTMK
-239 NSVKA
+239 T

-254 MGFYYLGPI
+254 MGFCYLGPI
-263 DGHNLETL
+263 DGHNMETL
-271 CDVLERAK
+271 CDVLQRAK
-279 QLRRPVFLHVETQKG
+279 NLHRPVFLHIETQKG
-294 KGYSFAEENPG
+294 KGYSYAEENPG

-314 IDTGKAFTAGGTN
+314 IDTGKSFSSASTN

-337 ELGRQ
+337 ELAKR
-342 DKRICA
+342 DERICA

-359 NHFSHAFR
+359 NHFSRAFGQQ
-367 EEGRFFDVGIAEPH
+367 GRFFDVGIAEPH

-409 DEVIHDLSIERQH
+409 DQIIHDLSIEQQH

-430 GIVGNDGETHQGLF
+430 GIVGSDGETNQGLF

-455 TIYSPATY
+455 TLYSPATY
-463 VELRRTLYDSLYHHD
+463 EEMRCSLYKSLYEHT
-478 GVCCVRYPRGGEVQ
+478 GVCCVRYPRGGESK
-492 LPEGFAPDCAWSKRS
+492 LPAFDPQAPWAIEPKG
-507 IAPAHPRGELTI
+507 AKPRLLL
-519 VTYGKEVSQACKAAE
+519 VTYGKLSAQAVQAAQTLSQQGVPTA
-534 QLKRWGYA
+534 
-542 VSVLKLLRL
+542 VLKLLRL
-551 LPLPLDALQA
+551 LPFCEEAVEQA
-561 VMHSDYVLFAEEG
+561 MQAEYVLFAEEG
-574 IQNGGMGQLFGEKLL
+574 IESGGIGQMFGSRLL
-589 ENQYKGK
+589 ENGFQGHYR
-596 YHVLAV
+596 VLAV
-602 DDCFVEQASVDRAL
+602 HDRFVEQATPDRAL
-616 VRAGLDEQGILS
+616 ALCGLDAQSMVQTCTQWMKEQQTEDFD
-628 ACREQFGLAPQEER
+628 R

>member
-1 MADRRIRESMTQRI
+1 MKSSI
-15 LDTISSPKDLK
+15 LDTICSPQDVKE
-26 QLPFEKLAPL
+26 LPFEQLDVL
-36 CTEIREQLIQ
+36 CTQIRERLIQ

-72 DCPAD
+72 DCPDD

-98 RFSTLRQE
+98 QFSTLRQE
-106 GGISG
+106 GGLSG
-111 FPKHNE
+111 FPKRKE

-123 LAGHSS
+123 IAGHSS

-137 LARAKKLSGDDHY
+137 LARAKKLQNDQHH

-158 AFTSGLAYEGLNNA
+158 AFTSGLAFEGANNA

-190 SKNVGAFSK
+190 SKNVGSFSK
-199 YLSKIRSRPGYFKT
+199 YLSKIRARPAYFRT
-213 KDTVQTICNHL
+213 KDRVESICNHL
-224 PLVGKPAYKVIQHCK
+224 PLIGKPLNQLLVWLKTTIK
-239 NSVKA
+239 T

-254 MGFYYLGPI
+254 MGFCYLGPI
-263 DGHNLETL
+263 DGHNMETL
-271 CDVLERAK
+271 CDVLQRAK
-279 QLRRPVFLHVETQKG
+279 NLHRPVFLHIETQKG
-294 KGYSFAEENPG
+294 KGYSYAEENPG

-314 IDTGKAFTAGGTN
+314 IDTGKSFSSASTN

-337 ELGRQ
+337 ELAKR
-342 DKRICA
+342 DERICA

-359 NHFSHAFR
+359 NHFSRAFGQQ
-367 EEGRFFDVGIAEPH
+367 GRFFDVGIAEPH

-409 DEVIHDLSIERQH
+409 DQIIHDLSIEQQH

-430 GIVGNDGETHQGLF
+430 GIVGSDGETHQGLF

-455 TIYSPATY
+455 TLYSPATY
-463 VELRRTLYDSLYHHD
+463 EEMRCSLYKSLYEHS
-478 GVCCVRYPRGGEVQ
+478 GVCCVRYPRGGESK
-492 LPEGFAPDCAWSKRS
+492 LPAFDPQAPWAIEPKG
-507 IAPAHPRGELTI
+507 AKPRLLL
-519 VTYGKEVSQACKAAE
+519 VTYGKLSAQAVQAAQTLSQQGVPTA
-534 QLKRWGYA
+534 
-542 VSVLKLLRL
+542 VLKLLRL
-551 LPLPLDALQA
+551 LPFCEEAVEQA
-561 VMHSDYVLFAEEG
+561 MQAEYVLFAEEG
-574 IQNGGMGQLFGEKLL
+574 IESGGIGQMFGSRLL
-589 ENQYKGK
+589 ENGFQGHYR
-596 YHVLAV
+596 VLAV
-602 DDCFVEQASVDRAL
+602 HDRFVEQATPDRAL
-616 VRAGLDEQGILS
+616 ALCGLDAQSMVQTCTQWMKEQQTEDFD
-628 ACREQFGLAPQEER
+628 R

>member
-1 MADRRIRESMTQRI
+1 MKSSI
-15 LDTISSPKDLK
+15 LDAICSPQDVKN
-26 QLPFEKLAPL
+26 LPFEQLDVL
-36 CTEIREQLIQ
+36 CTQIRERLIQ

-72 DCPAD
+72 DCPDD

-98 RFSTLRQE
+98 QFSTLRQE
-106 GGISG
+106 GGLSG
-111 FPKHNE
+111 FPKRKE

-123 LAGHSS
+123 IAGHSS

-137 LARAKKLSGDDHY
+137 LARAKKLQNDQHH

-158 AFTSGLAYEGLNNA
+158 AFTSGLAFEGANNA

-190 SKNVGAFSK
+190 SKNVGSFSK
-199 YLSKIRSRPGYFKT
+199 YLSKIRARPAYFRT
-213 KDTVQTICNHL
+213 KDRVESICNHL
-224 PLVGKPAYKVIQHCK
+224 PLIGKPLNQLLVWLKTTMK
-239 NSVKA
+239 T

-254 MGFYYLGPI
+254 MGFCYLGPI
-263 DGHNLETL
+263 DGHNMETL
-271 CDVLERAK
+271 CDVLQRAK
-279 QLRRPVFLHVETQKG
+279 NLHRPVFLHIETQKG
-294 KGYSFAEENPG
+294 KGYSYAEENPG

-314 IDTGKAFTAGGTN
+314 IDTGKSFSSASTN

-337 ELGRQ
+337 ELAKR
-342 DKRICA
+342 DERICA

-359 NHFSHAFR
+359 NHFSRAFGQQ
-367 EEGRFFDVGIAEPH
+367 GRFFDVGIAEPH

-409 DEVIHDLSIERQH
+409 DQIIHDLSIEQQH

-430 GIVGNDGETHQGLF
+430 GIVGSDGETHQGLF

-455 TIYSPATY
+455 TLYSPATY
-463 VELRRTLYDSLYHHD
+463 EEMRCSLYKSLYEHT
-478 GVCCVRYPRGGEVQ
+478 GVCCVRYPRGGESK
-492 LPEGFAPDCAWSKRS
+492 LPAFDPQVPWAIEPKGAK
-507 IAPAHPRGELTI
+507 PRLLL
-519 VTYGKEVSQACKAAE
+519 VTYGKLSAQAVQAAQTLSQQGVPTA
-534 QLKRWGYA
+534 
-542 VSVLKLLRL
+542 VLKLLRL
-551 LPLPLDALQA
+551 LPFCEEAVEQA
-561 VMHSDYVLFAEEG
+561 MQAEYVLFAEEG
-574 IQNGGMGQLFGEKLL
+574 IESGGIGQMFGSRLL
-589 ENQYKGK
+589 ENGFQGHYR
-596 YHVLAV
+596 VLAV
-602 DDCFVEQASVDRAL
+602 HDRFVEQATPDRAL
-616 VRAGLDEQGILS
+616 ALCGLDAQSMVQTCTQWMKEQQTEDFD
-628 ACREQFGLAPQEER
+628 R

>member
-1 MADRRIRESMTQRI
+1 MKSSI
-15 LDTISSPKDLK
+15 LDTICSPQDVKE
-26 QLPFEKLAPL
+26 LPFEQLDVL
-36 CTEIREQLIQ
+36 CTQIRERLIQ

-72 DCPAD
+72 DCPDD

-98 RFSTLRQE
+98 QFSTLRQE
-106 GGISG
+106 GGLSG
-111 FPKHNE
+111 FPKRKE

-123 LAGHSS
+123 IAGHSS

-137 LARAKKLSGDDHY
+137 LARAKKLQNDQHH

-158 AFTSGLAYEGLNNA
+158 AFTSGLAFEGANNA

-190 SKNVGAFSK
+190 SKNVGSFSK
-199 YLSKIRSRPGYFKT
+199 YLSKIRARPAYFRT
-213 KDTVQTICNHL
+213 KDRVESICNHL
-224 PLVGKPAYKVIQHCK
+224 PLIGKPLNQLLVWLKTTMK
-239 NSVKA
+239 T

-254 MGFYYLGPI
+254 MGFCYLGPI
-263 DGHNLETL
+263 DGHNMETL
-271 CDVLERAK
+271 CDVLQRAK
-279 QLRRPVFLHVETQKG
+279 NLHRPVFLHIETQKG
-294 KGYSFAEENPG
+294 KGYSYAEENPG

-314 IDTGKAFTAGGTN
+314 IDTGKSFSSASTN

-337 ELGRQ
+337 ELAKR
-342 DKRICA
+342 DERICA

-359 NHFSHAFR
+359 NHFSRAFGQQ
-367 EEGRFFDVGIAEPH
+367 GRFFDVGIAEPH

-409 DEVIHDLSIERQH
+409 DQIIHDLSIEQQH

-430 GIVGNDGETHQGLF
+430 GIVGSDGETHQGLF

-455 TIYSPATY
+455 TLYSPATY
-463 VELRRTLYDSLYHHD
+463 EEMRCSLYKSLYEHT
-478 GVCCVRYPRGGEVQ
+478 GVCCVRYPRGGESK
-492 LPEGFAPDCAWSKRS
+492 LPAFDPQAPWAIEPKG
-507 IAPAHPRGELTI
+507 AKPRLLL
-519 VTYGKEVSQACKAAE
+519 VTYGKLSAQAVQAAQTLSQQGVPTAM
-534 QLKRWGYA
+534 
-542 VSVLKLLRL
+542 LKLLRL
-551 LPLPLDALQA
+551 LPFCEEAVEQA
-561 VMHSDYVLFAEEG
+561 MQAEYVLFAEEG
-574 IQNGGMGQLFGEKLL
+574 IESGGIGQMFGSRLL
-589 ENQYKGK
+589 ENGFQGHYR
-596 YHVLAV
+596 VLAV
-602 DDCFVEQASVDRAL
+602 HDRFVEQATPDRAL
-616 VRAGLDEQGILS
+616 ALCGLDAQSMVQTCTQWMKEQQTEDFD
-628 ACREQFGLAPQEER
+628 R

>member
-1 MADRRIRESMTQRI
+1 MKSSI
-15 LDTISSPKDLK
+15 LDTICSPQDVKE
-26 QLPFEKLAPL
+26 LPFEQLDVL
-36 CTEIREQLIQ
+36 CTQIRERLIQ

-72 DCPAD
+72 DCPDD

-98 RFSTLRQE
+98 QFSTLRQE
-106 GGISG
+106 GGLSG
-111 FPKHNE
+111 FPKRKE

-123 LAGHSS
+123 IAGHSS

-137 LARAKKLSGDDHY
+137 LARAKKLQNDQHH

-158 AFTSGLAYEGLNNA
+158 AFTSGLAFEGANNA

-190 SKNVGAFSK
+190 SKNVGSFSK
-199 YLSKIRSRPGYFKT
+199 YLSKIRARPAYFRT
-213 KDTVQTICNHL
+213 KDRVESICNHL
-224 PLVGKPAYKVIQHCK
+224 PLIGKPLNQLLVWLKTTMK
-239 NSVKA
+239 T

-254 MGFYYLGPI
+254 MGFCYLGPI
-263 DGHNLETL
+263 DGHNMETL
-271 CDVLERAK
+271 CDVLQRAK
-279 QLRRPVFLHVETQKG
+279 NLHRPVFLHIETQKG
-294 KGYSFAEENPG
+294 KGYSYAEENPG

-314 IDTGKAFTAGGTN
+314 IDTGKSFSSASTN

-337 ELGRQ
+337 ELAKR
-342 DKRICA
+342 DERICA

-359 NHFSHAFR
+359 NHFSRAFGQQ
-367 EEGRFFDVGIAEPH
+367 GRFFDVGIAEPH

-409 DEVIHDLSIERQH
+409 DQIIHDLSIEQQH

-430 GIVGNDGETHQGLF
+430 GIVGSDGETHQGLF

-455 TIYSPATY
+455 TLYSPATY
-463 VELRRTLYDSLYHHD
+463 EEMRCSLYKSLYEHT
-478 GVCCVRYPRGGEVQ
+478 GVCCVRYPRGGESK
-492 LPEGFAPDCAWSKRS
+492 LPAFDPQAPWAIEPKG
-507 IAPAHPRGELTI
+507 AKPRLLL
-519 VTYGKEVSQACKAAE
+519 VTYGKLSAQAVQAAQTLSQQGVPTA
-534 QLKRWGYA
+534 
-542 VSVLKLLRL
+542 VLKLLRL
-551 LPLPLDALQA
+551 LPFCEEAVEQA
-561 VMHSDYVLFAEEG
+561 MQAEYVLFAEEG
-574 IQNGGMGQLFGEKLL
+574 IESGGIGQMFGSRLL
-589 ENQYKGK
+589 ENGFQGHYR
-596 YHVLAV
+596 VLAV
-602 DDCFVEQASVDRAL
+602 HDRFVEQATPDRAL
-616 VRAGLDEQGILS
+616 ALCGLDAQSKVQTCTQWMKEQQTEDFD
-628 ACREQFGLAPQEER
+628 R

>member
-1 MADRRIRESMTQRI
+1 MNSSI
-15 LDTISSPKDLK
+15 LDTICSPQDVKE
-26 QLPFEKLAPL
+26 LPFEQLDVL
-36 CTEIREQLIQ
+36 CTQIRERLIQ

-72 DCPAD
+72 DCPDD

-98 RFSTLRQE
+98 QFSTLRQE
-106 GGISG
+106 GGLSG
-111 FPKHNE
+111 FPKRKE

-123 LAGHSS
+123 IAGHSS

-137 LARAKKLSGDDHY
+137 LARAKKLQNDQHH

-158 AFTSGLAYEGLNNA
+158 AFTSGLAFEGANNA

-190 SKNVGAFSK
+190 SKNVGSFSK
-199 YLSKIRSRPGYFKT
+199 YLSKIRARPAYFRT
-213 KDTVQTICNHL
+213 KDRVESICNHL
-224 PLVGKPAYKVIQHCK
+224 PLIGKPLNQLLVWLKTTMK
-239 NSVKA
+239 T

-254 MGFYYLGPI
+254 MGFCYLGPI
-263 DGHNLETL
+263 DGHNMETL
-271 CDVLERAK
+271 CDVLQRAK
-279 QLRRPVFLHVETQKG
+279 NLHRPVFLHIETQKG
-294 KGYSFAEENPG
+294 KGYSYAEENPG

-314 IDTGKAFTAGGTN
+314 IDTGKSFSSASTN

-337 ELGRQ
+337 ELAKR
-342 DKRICA
+342 DERICA

-359 NHFSHAFR
+359 NHFSRVFGQQ
-367 EEGRFFDVGIAEPH
+367 GRFFDVGIAEPH

-409 DEVIHDLSIERQH
+409 DQIIHDLSIEQQH

-430 GIVGNDGETHQGLF
+430 GIVGSDGETHQGLF

-455 TIYSPATY
+455 TLYSPATY
-463 VELRRTLYDSLYHHD
+463 EEMRCSLYKSLYEHT
-478 GVCCVRYPRGGEVQ
+478 GVCCVRYPRGGESK
-492 LPEGFAPDCAWSKRS
+492 LPAFDPQVPWAIEPKGAK
-507 IAPAHPRGELTI
+507 PRLLL
-519 VTYGKEVSQACKAAE
+519 VTYGKLSAQAVQAAQTLSQQGVPTA
-534 QLKRWGYA
+534 
-542 VSVLKLLRL
+542 VLKLLRL
-551 LPLPLDALQA
+551 LPFCEEAVEQA
-561 VMHSDYVLFAEEG
+561 MQAEYVLFAEEG
-574 IQNGGMGQLFGEKLL
+574 IESGGIGQMFGSRLL
-589 ENQYKGK
+589 ENGFQGHYR
-596 YHVLAV
+596 VLAV
-602 DDCFVEQASVDRAL
+602 HDRFVEQATPDRAL
-616 VRAGLDEQGILS
+616 ALCGLDAQSMVQTCTQWMKEQQTEDFD
-628 ACREQFGLAPQEER
+628 R